1 MLCLNPVLLDLPMS
15 LTTERLL
22 LRVPQPGDGIAL
34 YDAIAESLPEL
45 RQFLSSLPWVAGEQ
59 SVESSETFCRN
70 AHANFLACR
79 DLPFLIFSRSSGELL
94 GATGLHRP
102 NWETPKLEVGYWRRS
117 SASGH
122 GLISEAVAALVHYAF
137 AQAHAVRVE
146 LITDSKNTKSRRVAE
161 RCGFVLEGT
170 LRNERRAPDG
180 SLRNTCL
187 YARTPDGP

>member
-70 AHANFLACR
+70 AHANFLARR